1 MNSRSLLVKV
11 PIVAKPSDQNP
22 TAEDFTPKEWGVSR
36 SRSSDHSS
44 QIGSLAVKWRQ
55 LLLAQLRWVL

>member
-1 MNSRSLLVKV
+1 MH
-11 PIVAKPSDQNP
+11 QNP
-22 TAEDFTPKEWGVSR
+22 TAVDFTPKEWGVSR